1 MRQAERGV
9 KALFCMAFGFGLFF
23 YGVCAFWQGASK
35 KKEKENKEQKQKDN
49 PGKKQPT
56 DFFFFFK
63 GAPCVG
69 CGPSVDMPPHHVG
82 TRSWLWGLP
91 LRASSL

>member
-1 MRQAERGV
+1 M
-9 KALFCMAFGFGLFF
+9 
-23 YGVCAFWQGASK
+23 QGASK
-35 KKEKENKEQKQKDN
+35 NKEKENKEQKNN

-56 DFFFFFK
+56 DFPSFFLFFL

-69 CGPSVDMPPHHVG
+69 CGRSVDMPPHVD
-82 TRSWLWGLP
+82 TCSWLWGLP